1 MKMTEKTKRIIA
13 TIAAEQG
20 ITSEEVEHE
29 MMEAIRVGMSSSD
42 PRAQALWKQICPDGK
57 EPDLETF
64 LTFMA
69 NRVDMMMDEQYPKK
83 KGKNTICS

>member
-1 MKMTEKTKRIIA
+1 MTESTKRIIEI
-13 TIAAEQG
+13 IAAENG
-20 ITSEEVEHE
+20 ISPEEVEHE
-29 MMEAIRVGMSSSD
+29 MMEAIRAGMASPD
-42 PRAQALWKQICPDGK
+42 PHAQALWKQICPDGK

-69 NRVDMMMDEQYPKK
+69 NRVDVMMDEQYPKK

>member
-1 MKMTEKTKRIIA
+1 MTEKTKKILEI
-13 TIAAEQG
+13 TAAENG
-20 ITSEEVEHE
+20 ISPEVVEHE
-29 MMEAIRVGMSSSD
+29 MMEAIRAGMASPD
-42 PRAQALWKQICPDGK
+42 PHAQALWKQICPDGK